1 VPDFDVIV
9 VGLGAMGSSAAAHLA
24 KRGRTVLGLEAFS
37 PGHQL
42 GSSHGESRIIR
53 LAYFEHP
60 DYVPLLRRAYA
71 LWDDLE
77 RETGLSLLTLSGGL
91 MVGKPES
98 AVVAG
103 ALASAQQHGLEHAL
117 LEAAEVRRRYPAL
130 QLADDEVAL
139 WEPLAGYLR
148 PERCVDAHLRLAEQ
162 CGAGLRYDEPVRAWD
177 ASDAGVQIRTAA
189 RTYTAEQAVFT
200 CGARMSAVLGDA
212 IPPIRAERIPLF
224 WLQPTQPE
232 LFEPGRLPI
241 YLWELG
247 PGAHVYGFP
256 HVEWPGVKVARHHS
270 GEYCDPDAVDR
281 TPNAEDERKLR
292 AAIAERL
299 PALNGPTVSSL
310 ICLYENSP
318 DEHFLIDRLPRHPN
332 VVYGGGFSGHGFK
345 FSSVVGEI
353 LADLVTRG
361 AATPQAAFLRAERL
375 HSGNRD

>member
-1 VPDFDVIV
+1 MPDFDVIV
-9 VGLGAMGSSAAAHLA
+9 VGLGAMGSAAAYHLA
-24 KRGRTVLGLEAFS
+24 RRGRRVLGIEAFG

-71 LWDDLE
+71 LWAELE
-77 RETGLSLLTLSGGL
+77 RESNLSLLTLSGGL
-91 MVGKPES
+91 MIGQPDS
-98 AVVAG
+98 GVVAG
-103 ALASAQQHGLEHAL
+103 ALASAQQHGLEHAV

-130 QLADDEVAL
+130 NLADDEVAL
-139 WEPLAGYLR
+139 WEPRAGYLR
-148 PERCVDAHLRLAEQ
+148 PEHCIDAHRHLAEQ
-162 CGAGLRYDEPVRAWD
+162 RGAELHYDEPVRAWD
-177 ASDAGVQIRTAA
+177 ASSAGVEIHTAA
-189 RTYTAEQAVFT
+189 RTYTAEHAVFT
-200 CGARMSAVLGDA
+200 CGARMSSVLGDA

-224 WLQPTQPE
+224 WLQPTEPE

-241 YLWELG
+241 YLWEIG

-270 GEYCDPDAVDR
+270 GDYCDPDAVDR
-281 TPNAEDERKLR
+281 TLNAEDERRLR
-292 AAIAERL
+292 SAIAERL
-299 PALNGPTVSSL
+299 PALNGPIVSSL

-318 DEHFLIDRLPRHPN
+318 DEHFLIDHLPEHAN

-353 LADLVTRG
+353 LADLVTHG
-361 AATPQAAFLRAERL
+361 EATPQAAFLRAERL
-375 HSGNRD
+375 AHRV